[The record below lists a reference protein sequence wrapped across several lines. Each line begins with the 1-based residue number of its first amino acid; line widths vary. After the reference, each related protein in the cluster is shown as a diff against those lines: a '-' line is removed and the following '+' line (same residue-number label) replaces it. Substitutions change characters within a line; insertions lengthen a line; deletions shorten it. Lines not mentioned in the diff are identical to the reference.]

1 MKKTFQENHNS
12 CCFVKCSSGSG
23 MAGTLRPKS
32 HPRGTDEIGIRS
44 AQGLGQRRKP
54 VIKIIVVSICVSL
67 GAAAGWWLGAGLGF
81 MTGYFLALFGASAG
95 LYLGR
100 QFGRNYLD

>member
-1 MKKTFQENHNS
+1 
-12 CCFVKCSSGSG
+12 
-23 MAGTLRPKS
+23 
-32 HPRGTDEIGIRS
+32 
-44 AQGLGQRRKP
+44 

-67 GAAAGWWLGAGLGF
+67 GAAAGWWLGAGLGL
-81 MTGYFLALFGASAG
+81 MTGYFLALLGASAG